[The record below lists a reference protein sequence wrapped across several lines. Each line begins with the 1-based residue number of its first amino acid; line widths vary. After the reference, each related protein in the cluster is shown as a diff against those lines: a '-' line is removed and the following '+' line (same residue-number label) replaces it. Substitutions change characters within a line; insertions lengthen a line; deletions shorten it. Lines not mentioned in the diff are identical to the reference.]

1 MQFSFDHALRQQ
13 MLFSN
18 NAFLITK
25 LAGTFIKYGE
35 ISKKKEK
42 KI

>member
-1 MQFSFDHALRQQ
+1 

-25 LAGTFIKYGE
+25 LAGTSFIKYGE
-35 ISKKKEK
+35 ISKKREENLNTTL
-42 KI
+42 